1 MNQLDFEAALRRDG
15 YNEID
20 TRNQTPG
27 LENAAHSHPFDV
39 RALMLSGELTLGFD
53 GRVQVC
59 HAGDIFTMKA
69 GCEHTEKFGPEGA
82 SYIAGR
88 RQG

>member
-1 MNQLDFEAALRRDG
+1 MNAQDFEAALRRDG
-15 YNEID
+15 YSEID
-20 TRNQTPG
+20 TRKQVPG

-39 RALMLSGELTLGFD
+39 RALMLAGELTLGFE
-53 GRVQVC
+53 GKVQVC
-59 HAGDIFTMKA
+59 RAGDIFTMKA
-69 GCEHTEKFGPEGA
+69 GCEHTEKFGTEGA